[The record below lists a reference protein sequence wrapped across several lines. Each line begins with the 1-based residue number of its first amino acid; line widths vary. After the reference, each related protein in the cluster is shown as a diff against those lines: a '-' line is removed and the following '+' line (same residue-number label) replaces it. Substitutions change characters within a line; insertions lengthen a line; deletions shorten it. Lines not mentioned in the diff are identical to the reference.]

1 MEAGFRRDASLYYKL
16 LRMLSTA
23 AQGTRGVESIRYAI
37 RLLGRGTLQR
47 WLTLLLASSFA
58 NSGGTAMELVHTA
71 VVRGRFCELL
81 GVRAKRSTS
90 ADTLFLVGLF
100 SLMDSLMRTTMGEVL
115 ARIDLAPDVRAALLE
130 RKGPYADFLSV
141 VEGYEEGDW
150 ETVTRLAPK
159 LGLSTVEVPE
169 AYLEAVNWSR
179 EQVSRAA

>member
-1 MEAGFRRDASLYYKL
+1 M
-16 LRMLSTA
+16 
-23 AQGTRGVESIRYAI
+23 
-37 RLLGRGTLQR
+37 
-47 WLTLLLASSFA
+47 
-58 NSGGTAMELVHTA
+58 
-71 VVRGRFCELL
+71 
-81 GVRAKRSTS
+81 
-90 ADTLFLVGLF
+90 
-100 SLMDSLMRTTMGEVL
+100 
-115 ARIDLAPDVRAALLE
+115 E